1 MLHEMF
7 FKCGTI
13 RIKIVEP
20 FILTTHI
27 KMTETSLASS
37 WVNFTR
43 GIASK
48 ATLQQYSHSV
58 RRYMTF
64 LKVKDPD
71 DLLMLDKK
79 SMEDSLM
86 EFIQWQ
92 KDGGVGSGLI
102 RVRMAAIKKF
112 YKRNR
117 VSLDWDLIL
126 ETIGKPKKL
135 KKDRAYMHE
144 ELRKMLAIA
153 NYREK
158 VMVLV
163 PASSGVRRGGL
174 LGLRLRNLKLVK
186 AGCYDIYQITVYE
199 GEPEEYTTYCTPE
212 CKNAID
218 EYIGFRERAG
228 EKLTPDSWLI
238 RDAFFPND
246 LPRAQT
252 PRPISERTYNDTIE
266 RLMERA
272 GVRKSIML
280 VEGQKPSQV
289 RHDVKT
295 THGFRKFFDTQMT
308 LSGISELYTQ
318 ILEGHEIGLKGA
330 YLRPTEDDL
339 LYGNDKMHGY
349 VAAIDALT
357 INEENRLKKQVVV
370 LEQELEKAAPKDIVY
385 DLAKEN
391 KDLRQ
396 QMADMQK
403 NFQLIIQRID
413 VAKLE

>member
-1 MLHEMF
+1 MF

-43 GIASK
+43 GIASR

-79 SMEDSLM
+79 SIEDSLM

-92 KDGGVGSGLI
+92 KEGGVGAGLI

-153 NYREK
+153 N
-158 VMVLV
+158 
-163 PASSGVRRGGL
+163 
-174 LGLRLRNLKLVK
+174 
-186 AGCYDIYQITVYE
+186 
-199 GEPEEYTTYCTPE
+199 
-212 CKNAID
+212 
-218 EYIGFRERAG
+218 
-228 EKLTPDSWLI
+228 
-238 RDAFFPND
+238 
-246 LPRAQT
+246 
-252 PRPISERTYNDTIE
+252 
-266 RLMERA
+266 
-272 GVRKSIML
+272 
-280 VEGQKPSQV
+280 
-289 RHDVKT
+289 
-295 THGFRKFFDTQMT
+295 
-308 LSGISELYTQ
+308 
-318 ILEGHEIGLKGA
+318 
-330 YLRPTEDDL
+330 
-339 LYGNDKMHGY
+339 
-349 VAAIDALT
+349 
-357 INEENRLKKQVVV
+357 
-370 LEQELEKAAPKDIVY
+370 
-385 DLAKEN
+385 
-391 KDLRQ
+391 
-396 QMADMQK
+396 
-403 NFQLIIQRID
+403 
-413 VAKLE
+413 